1 MIRMVSIIKHW
12 SRFLSS
18 KWQTVH
24 LDYPVDFRPR
34 FQPETDLGLPEIHS
48 LLQSHWDEIEAK
60 VDLIQSYEEDLVKI
74 KKRSDEPNALLPGWN
89 NGYLPGLDVAAL
101 FAFVAH
107 YQPKRYM
114 EVGSGNST
122 LVAAAAKAQH
132 SPLTEITSIDP
143 YPRAEI
149 DQLSQVIVRKP
160 FEALEADASLETL
173 EAGDILFIDNSH
185 RVLPNSDA
193 TVFFLE
199 WMPRLADGVIV
210 HIHDI
215 YLPWDYP
222 QNMCD
227 RAYSEQYMLAMAL
240 VSNPKRYTP
249 FFPAFWVSEQKALSG
264 KLASIWNHANTRG
277 VEQHGGSFWIKING

>member
-1 MIRMVSIIKHW
+1 
-12 SRFLSS
+12 
-18 KWQTVH
+18 
-24 LDYPVDFRPR
+24 
-34 FQPETDLGLPEIHS
+34 
-48 LLQSHWDEIEAK
+48 
-60 VDLIQSYEEDLVKI
+60 
-74 KKRSDEPNALLPGWN
+74 
-89 NGYLPGLDVAAL
+89 
-101 FAFVAH
+101 
-107 YQPKRYM
+107 M

-160 FEALEADASLETL
+160 FEALEADACLESL

-222 QNMCD
+222 QNMCN

-240 VSNPKRYTP
+240 MSNSKRYTP
-249 FFPAFWVSEQKALSG
+249 LFPAFWVSEQKSLSG

-277 VEQHGGSFWIKING
+277 VEQHGGSFWIRING